1 MPNPLPPIDWQPPPD
16 DLVVDDGDIHVWF
29 IDALDPLDNLAAL
42 RDLLSPSELDRA
54 AKFHFEP
61 DRRLFVVSHA
71 AVRAI
76 LARYLNTPAASI
88 EFTSGINGK
97 PSLVPA
103 WAASGIEFS
112 LSHSHGVALVA
123 VARNCAV
130 GVDIEFV
137 KTDFAFE
144 GIAERF
150 FTPGEVSALRA
161 LPSVLWRQAFYKC
174 WTSKEAFLKAKG
186 TGLAGQ
192 LDEVEINQ
200 DSGQNVRIQAAVAG
214 WSLAE
219 LNPAGGYEAAL
230 VTAGAPAQVRLYRW
244 EA

>member
-1 MPNPLPPIDWQPPPD
+1 M
-16 DLVVDDGDIHVWF
+16 
-29 IDALDPLDNLAAL
+29 
-42 RDLLSPSELDRA
+42 
-54 AKFHFEP
+54 
-61 DRRLFVVSHA
+61 
-71 AVRAI
+71 
-76 LARYLNTPAASI
+76 
-88 EFTSGINGK
+88 NGK

-161 LPSVLWRQAFYKC
+161 APSVLRRQAF
-174 WTSKEAFLKAKG
+174 
-186 TGLAGQ
+186 
-192 LDEVEINQ
+192 
-200 DSGQNVRIQAAVAG
+200 
-214 WSLAE
+214 
-219 LNPAGGYEAAL
+219 
-230 VTAGAPAQVRLYRW
+230 
-244 EA
+244 